1 MIDPVSPSG
10 DVCVYYN
17 VLEADEHGR
26 VPSDSNFNSQSKS
39 GLQLIAKSGNKVCY
53 LPNSIIYYSNFDWNH
68 QHFLKK
74 FNDF

>member
-39 GLQLIAKSGNKVCY
+39 GLQLIAKSGNKVRY
-53 LPNSIIYYSNFDWNH
+53 LPSSVVIEMQLSISIMF
-68 QHFLKK
+68 F
-74 FNDF
+74 FIF